1 MQAFVQKDLEK
12 VCILLHIFLNWQLK
26 VVMSLNNFKDLCVY
40 VCVCNIYVYTQF
52 KDLNINIE
60 NVNLKSFVEFLL

>member
-1 MQAFVQKDLEK
+1 MAMS
-12 VCILLHIFLNWQLK
+12 LHLAGFCSKGFGKSLHPLAYFLNWQLK

-52 KDLNINIE
+52 KDLNF
-60 NVNLKSFVEFLL
+60 KSKY